1 MKSRLPPL
9 PFYVLDRGA
18 AARLTEAMK
27 ALLRGLVFL
36 AALALASWA
45 LAQEI
50 SFSESTLAIET
61 ANGERHRFDVELAV
75 TGKQRSLGLMFRENL
90 AEDAGMLFVYP
101 RPQVITMWMQNT
113 PLPLDM
119 LFIGADNRIVK
130 IVERTIP
137 YSTATISSGQ
147 AAKAVLEL
155 NGGTADRLGIQAGD
169 RVVSGELDS

>member
-1 MKSRLPPL
+1 MKS
-9 PFYVLDRGA
+9 
-18 AARLTEAMK
+18 
-27 ALLRGLVFL
+27 LLRGSIFLV
-36 AALALASWA
+36 ALALATWA

-50 SFSESTLAIET
+50 DFPEGTLEIET
-61 ANGERHRFDVELAV
+61 SEGERHRFDVELAL
-75 TGKQRSLGLMFRENL
+75 TAQQRSLGLMFRQEL
-90 AEDAGMLFVYP
+90 PEDAGMLFVYP
-101 RPQVITMWMQNT
+101 RPQVITMWMKNT

-130 IVERTIP
+130 IARRTIP

-169 RVVSGELDS
+169 KVVSGELGS

>member
-1 MKSRLPPL
+1 MKS
-9 PFYVLDRGA
+9 
-18 AARLTEAMK
+18 
-27 ALLRGLVFL
+27 LLRGLVFL
-36 AALALASWA
+36 VALALASWA

-50 SFSESTLAIET
+50 DFSEGTLEIET
-61 ANGERHRFDVELAV
+61 TEGERHRFDVELALSAQ
-75 TGKQRSLGLMFRENL
+75 QRALGLMFRQEL
-90 AEDAGMLFVYP
+90 PEDAGMLFVYP

-130 IVERTIP
+130 IAKRTIP

-169 RVVSGELDS
+169 KVVSGELGS